1 MSCFLFTDD
10 SDNVENVNIDEL
22 YEKRQQRDLRQ
33 VSIFNKILNRI
44 HKRIK
49 VSGRNNPMAHEIY
62 ISVASVRAR
71 AELTTS

>member
-10 SDNVENVNIDEL
+10 SDAIENVNIDEL

-33 VSIFNKILNRI
+33 VSIFSKILNRI

-49 VSGRNNPMAHEIY
+49 VTGRSKINDQY
-62 ISVASVRAR
+62 IWF
-71 AELTTS
+71 TIP

>member
-1 MSCFLFTDD
+1 MSCFLFTND

-22 YEKRQQRDLRQ
+22 YEKQQQRDLRQ

-49 VSGRNNPMAHEIY
+49 ITGRNK
-62 ISVASVRAR
+62 
-71 AELTTS
+71 LTDCA